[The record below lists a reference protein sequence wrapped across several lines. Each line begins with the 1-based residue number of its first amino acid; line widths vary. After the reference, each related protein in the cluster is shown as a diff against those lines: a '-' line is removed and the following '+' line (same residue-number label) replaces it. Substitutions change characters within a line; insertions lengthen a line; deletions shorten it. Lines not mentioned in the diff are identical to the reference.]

1 MGLQLEFAFRI
12 DVTLAPE
19 AHIGR
24 GPAERLTFTPI
35 TGGSVEGP
43 LLRGEVVPGGGDWGV
58 ERSGISQLEARY
70 LLRADDGAIIDIL
83 NRGYYRASPDVEE
96 RFAAG
101 EDVDPREYYFRCAPV
116 FQTDAPAHRWLA
128 EHQFV
133 GSARVIGTDISIDV
147 YVVK

>member
-1 MGLQLEFAFRI
+1 MDIELDFAFRI

-19 AHIGR
+19 EHIGR

-35 TGGSVEGP
+35 TGGAVDGP
-43 LLRGEVVPGGGDWGV
+43 LLRGTVVPGGGDWGV
-58 ERSGISQLEARY
+58 ERNGTSQLEARY
-70 LLRADDGAIIDIL
+70 LLRAEDGSLIDIL
-83 NRGYYRASPDVEE
+83 NRGYYRASAEVEA

-101 EDVDPREYYFRCAPV
+101 DRVDSSEYYFRCAPV

-133 GSARVIGTDISIDV
+133 GTAQVIGPDLSIHV
-147 YVVK
+147 YLVK

>member
-1 MGLQLEFAFRI
+1 MTPELEFAFRV
-12 DVTLAPE
+12 DVQLAPE
-19 AHIGR
+19 LHIGR

-35 TGGSVEGP
+35 AGGTVEGP
-43 LLRGEVVPGGGDWGV
+43 LLRGTVIPGGGDWGV
-58 ERSGISQLEARY
+58 ERSGTSQLEARY

-83 NRGYYRASPDVEE
+83 NRGYYRASDDVER

-101 EDVDPREYYFRCAPV
+101 EPVDDGEYYFRCAPV

-133 GSARVIGTDISIDV
+133 GAARVVGPDISV
-147 YVVK
+147 EVFVVR